1 MLRFLILIFS
11 LLPGL
16 ALAQANIF
24 EPVAGDKSMMV
35 LGSLFGGLGTFGS
48 SGVDP
53 FLAGI
58 NAFNSAAEQTLDHSY
73 GSGAGKL
80 AMSIGGEVGSADYNR
95 AVNAFQTKASNL
107 MSGGASADQA
117 KDMIS
122 GMVSTENSRF
132 ESEGGNIKNI
142 LKEESGKL
150 TAGFGGSNNSTQQ
163 KEGDGR

>member
-53 FLAGI
+53 FLAGKM
-58 NAFNSAAEQTLDHSY
+58 H
-73 GSGAGKL
+73 
-80 AMSIGGEVGSADYNR
+80 
-95 AVNAFQTKASNL
+95 
-107 MSGGASADQA
+107 
-117 KDMIS
+117 
-122 GMVSTENSRF
+122 
-132 ESEGGNIKNI
+132 
-142 LKEESGKL
+142 L
-150 TAGFGGSNNSTQQ
+150 TVLF
-163 KEGDGR
+163 